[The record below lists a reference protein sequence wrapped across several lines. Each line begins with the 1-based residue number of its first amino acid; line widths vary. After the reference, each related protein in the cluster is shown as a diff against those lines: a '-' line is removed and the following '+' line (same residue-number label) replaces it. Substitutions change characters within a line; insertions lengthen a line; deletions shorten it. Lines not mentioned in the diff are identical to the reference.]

1 MKTAVITGSS
11 RGIGKSI
18 AEEFAKN
25 GYHVVLNASKS
36 KNELD
41 NTYKEFISKG
51 YSCKAVLA
59 DVSNYD
65 ECSELFLDGADVLVN
80 NAGISYI
87 GLFNK
92 MSPQDWRR
100 ILDINLNSVLNCT
113 HYAVNEMLKRH
124 KGNIINISSIW
135 GNRGASCE
143 AVYSASKGGIDAFT
157 KAMAKEVGLSGIRV
171 NAISCG
177 CIDTKMNSCFND
189 EEKSAL
195 CEEISLARFGN
206 PEEVAKL
213 AVFLSD
219 EGSSGYINGQIITI
233 DGGMY

>member
-18 AEEFAKN
+18 AEEFAQN
-25 GYHVVLNASKS
+25 GYHIVINAAKS
-36 KNELD
+36 KEELEE
-41 NTYKEFISKG
+41 TYNEFIQKG
-51 YSCKAVLA
+51 YSCSAVIA
-59 DVSNYD
+59 DVSDYS
-65 ECSELFLDGADVLVN
+65 ECSKLFSYGVDVLIN
-80 NAGISYI
+80 NAGVSYL
-87 GLFNK
+87 GLFNE

-100 ILDINLNSVLNCT
+100 ILDINLNSVFNCT
-113 HYAVNEMLKRH
+113 HYAVKEMLKCN

-135 GNRGASCE
+135 GDKGASCE
-143 AVYSASKGGIDAFT
+143 AVYSASKGGINAFT

-189 EEKSAL
+189 EEKAAL

-213 AVFLSD
+213 ALFLSD

>member
-18 AEEFAKN
+18 AEEFAQN
-25 GYHVVLNASKS
+25 GYHIVINAAKS
-36 KNELD
+36 KEELEE
-41 NTYKEFISKG
+41 TYNEFIQKG
-51 YSCKAVLA
+51 YSCSAVIA
-59 DVSNYD
+59 DVSDYS
-65 ECSELFLDGADVLVN
+65 ECSKLFSYGVDVLIN
-80 NAGISYI
+80 NAGVSYV
-87 GLFNK
+87 GLFNE

-100 ILDINLNSVLNCT
+100 ILDINLNSVFNCT
-113 HYAVNEMLKRH
+113 HYAVKEMLKCH

-135 GNRGASCE
+135 GDKGASCE
-143 AVYSASKGGIDAFT
+143 AVYSASKGGINAFT

-189 EEKSAL
+189 EEKAAL

-206 PEEVAKL
+206 QEEVAKL
-213 AVFLSD
+213 AFFLSD
-219 EGSSGYINGQIITI
+219 EDSSGYINGQIITI